1 MNNLLKK
8 LCTFA
13 AYEELLRD
21 AQGVVVAVKRNNML
35 NDLFTTWRSI
45 FHQRKLPSIEE
56 MREKFKDA
64 SKMQWDAIYDLE
76 KEHEARYGPNAAEP
90 SNTGLVSAVETRFAS
105 HVLLLDSL

>member
-13 AYEELLRD
+13 AYEELIRD
-21 AQGVVVAVKRNNML
+21 AQGVVVAVERNNML

-45 FHQRKLPSIEE
+45 FHQRKLPSFDA

-64 SKMQWDAIYDLE
+64 SKMQCEAIYDLE
-76 KEHEARYGPNAAEP
+76 KEHKARYGLNAAKP
-90 SNTGLVSAVETRFAS
+90 SNTGLVSAV
-105 HVLLLDSL
+105 